1 MKTHSSHIIALNKT
15 ILAKKSDFLQK
26 KKAKISKIKKALVLK
41 GILSE
46 TKYFFVLTSH
56 I

>member
-26 KKAKISKIKKALVLK
+26 KMLKLAKLRKPW
-41 GILSE
+41 
-46 TKYFFVLTSH
+46 Y
-56 I
+56 